1 MKGLIS
7 NTQRS
12 PMNYHEHGCRE
23 NEFSLPIARERLVS
37 SVYFQTRVKLNLG
50 EDVSGRVTFPRRVNL
65 RSLDVFSRDTMVDGC
80 FVVGKKQRKDESER
94 HCASLFS

>member
-1 MKGLIS
+1 
-7 NTQRS
+7 
-12 PMNYHEHGCRE
+12 MNYHEHGCRVPERRE
-23 NEFSLPIARERLVS
+23 NEFSLPKRLVS
-37 SVYFQTRVKLNLG
+37 SVYYQTRVKLNLG